1 MILENTN
8 LVKQH
13 FNPTYRYRGHRDFDN
28 IVQIIDGRLPQ
39 PKPGGSCAA
48 RLAFP
53 RALFYVSR
61 GMSDDACEV
70 FFSRNRFILQGD
82 MAGSRRFLENL
93 TESAARR
100 IRKLDLKLSFDDVA
114 KMGDQL
120 HTIPYAERRECAWHG
135 LIRTI
140 RERLDLSRLWL
151 SVDTCMIRTHLL
163 DCQGHFFEFEN
174 YGFLNEAWY
183 QIFAPMRQLR
193 MPISGGLNKFHVFLA
208 WDSMYESL
216 AEKEIM
222 GPTYD
227 SAEEGKLPRHLR
239 DYNEPHEVL
248 QEEHHQWRH
257 EETHVTPRGF
267 DLLNRRREVS
277 LAGGDVAKA
286 WYREDL
292 DEAAWYRDR
301 EWSWHGWS
309 WYRHP
314 DSRERWLEV
323 NDSDD
328 FEKMTVWDPEIMS
341 RRQKYGSEL
350 SWIQVELE
358 AIHLL
363 QDEIEQ
369 VERELFANES
379 RDEEIPW

>member
-1 MILENTN
+1 MILEKTN

-13 FNPTYRYRGHRDFDN
+13 FNPTCYRGHRDFDN

-39 PKPGGSCAA
+39 PRPTDSCAA

-53 RALFYVSR
+53 RSLFYVSR
-61 GMSDDACEV
+61 SMSNDVCEV
-70 FFSRNRFILQGD
+70 FFSRNRFILKGD
-82 MAGSRRFLENL
+82 MAASRRFLENL
-93 TESAARR
+93 PESAARR

-140 RERLDLSRLWL
+140 GERLDLSKLWL
-151 SVDTCMIRTHLL
+151 SVDAGMIRTDLLAGNGHL
-163 DCQGHFFEFEN
+163 FEYEG

-183 QIFAPMRQLR
+183 QIFAPMRRLR
-193 MPISGGLNKFHVFLA
+193 MPVSGGLRKFHVFLA
-208 WDSMYESL
+208 WDSKYESL

-222 GPTYD
+222 GPTYN
-227 SAEEGKLPRHLR
+227 SASEGKLPRHLR
-239 DYNEPHEVL
+239 DYNEPHRVL
-248 QEEHHQWRH
+248 QEEHHQYRH
-257 EETHVTPRGF
+257 DEIHVTPRGF

-286 WYREDL
+286 WYREDV
-292 DEAAWYRDR
+292 DEAAWYRDC
-301 EWSWHGWS
+301 GWS

-314 DSRERWLEV
+314 DSRERWLRV
-323 NDSDD
+323 IHPDD
-328 FEKMTVWDPEIMS
+328 FEEMTVWDPECMC
-341 RRQKYGSEL
+341 RRQKHGSEL
-350 SWIQVELE
+350 SWIQAELQ

-369 VERELFANES
+369 ADRELFADES
-379 RDEEIPW
+379 GDDEIPW